1 VLTRF
6 GALAR
11 KYSDEAGAARCE
23 SERVKLQ
30 ASLEAHGWDGAW
42 YRRAYFDDGS
52 PLGSAGSSECQIDSI
67 AQSWSVLSGIASPER
82 ARQAMDSMHARL
94 VHPEQRIV
102 QLLDPPF
109 DQKGPNPGYIAGYV
123 PGVRENGGQ
132 YTHSAIWAA
141 MAFAELGDRERAWSV
156 LNIINPVQHVA
167 TPEGLARYK
176 AEPYVIAAD
185 VYSVA
190 PHGGRGGWSWYTG
203 SAGWMYRL
211 IVESLLGLRLEASDG
226 EVHLVFAPCLPA
238 DWPGYSADYRYGNTL
253 YRITVEQAADL
264 ALEIEIRV
272 DGAMQ
277 PHGKVTLRDDSAPH
291 EVTVRIASGPR

>member
-1 VLTRF
+1 MSSRRMSTASR
-6 GALAR
+6 R
-11 KYSDEAGAARCE
+11 TAGAALCE

-52 PLGSAGSSECQIDSI
+52 PLGSAGNAECQIDSI
-67 AQSWSVLSGIASPER
+67 AQSWSVLSGAANPDR
-82 ARQAMDSMHARL
+82 ARQAMDAMHARL
-94 VHPEQRIV
+94 VHPGQRLV

-141 MAFAELGDRERAWSV
+141 MAFAALGDGERAWSV
-156 LNIINPVQHVA
+156 LDIINPVRHVA
-167 TPEGLARYK
+167 TPEGTARYK
-176 AEPYVIAAD
+176 AEPYVVAAD

-211 IVESLLGLRLEASDG
+211 IVESMLGLRLEASDG
-226 EVHLVFAPCLPA
+226 VVHLVIAPCLHA
-238 DWPGYSADYRYGNTL
+238 GWPGYSVEYRYRNTL
-253 YRITVEQAADL
+253 YRIEVTQSADVEGR
-264 ALEIEIRV
+264 IEVEVEV
-272 DGAMQ
+272 DGVAQ
-277 PHGKVTLRDDSAPH
+277 AGARVALRDDSTAH
-291 EVTVRIASGPR
+291 EVSVRCRRPD